1 MIWSWIYFVIIIII
15 IIIINIVRTQFAPW
29 KESFLSSKTP
39 T

>member
-1 MIWSWIYFVIIIII
+1 MIWSWIYFIIIII

>member
-1 MIWSWIYFVIIIII
+1 MIWSWIYFIIIII
-15 IIIINIVRTQFAPW
+15 IIIIYIVRTQFAPW